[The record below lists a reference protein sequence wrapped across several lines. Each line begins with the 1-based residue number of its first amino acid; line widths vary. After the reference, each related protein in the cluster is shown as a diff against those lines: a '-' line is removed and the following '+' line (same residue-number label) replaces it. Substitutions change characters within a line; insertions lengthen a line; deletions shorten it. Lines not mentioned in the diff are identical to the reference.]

1 LLTLTALCA
10 YKEVDVDYMSNRL
23 KAFLTYYQPTLHY
36 CRTIP
41 IFKGLNAHY
50 HVMREENYNE
60 VLTIEAMRKLFA
72 EMLFNEMASN
82 PDIYLLTGDL
92 GYGLWD
98 QVRDTYPNRFYN
110 VGSSEM
116 AMMGMGIGLAMEGK
130 IPYIYSI
137 TPFAIYRPFEM
148 IRNYLDHENIPVN
161 IVGGG
166 RDKEYGYLGFSH
178 WAHDD
183 KRIMVYLIM

>member
-1 LLTLTALCA
+1 MRRSFAQLL
-10 YKEVDVDYMSNRL
+10 
-23 KAFLTYYQPTLHY
+23 H
-36 CRTIP
+36 
-41 IFKGLNAHY
+41 
-50 HVMREENYNE
+50 
-60 VLTIEAMRKLFA
+60 A
-72 EMLFNEMASN
+72 EMAIN
-82 PDIYLLTGDL
+82 PDTYLITGDL

-98 QVRDTYPNRFYN
+98 KVRDDYPDRFFN

-116 AMMGMGIGLAMEGK
+116 AMMGAAIGLAMDGK
-130 IPYIYSI
+130 IPYVYSI

-178 WAHDD
+178 WSYDD
-183 KRIMVYLIM
+183 KRIMSVFDNVKSYWPEDEDQLKDQFTTTLKRETPTYINLKR

>member
-1 LLTLTALCA
+1 
-10 YKEVDVDYMSNRL
+10 
-23 KAFLTYYQPTLHY
+23 
-36 CRTIP
+36 
-41 IFKGLNAHY
+41 
-50 HVMREENYNE
+50 
-60 VLTIEAMRKLFA
+60 MRKQFA

-82 PDIYLLTGDL
+82 PDIYLITGDL

-98 QVRDTYPNRFYN
+98 QVRDIYPDRFYN

-116 AMMGMGIGLAMEGK
+116 AMMGMGIGLAMDGK

-183 KRIMVYLIM
+183 KRIMGVFDNLVTLHPDTEEELETAFALSLSKEKPTYINLKR